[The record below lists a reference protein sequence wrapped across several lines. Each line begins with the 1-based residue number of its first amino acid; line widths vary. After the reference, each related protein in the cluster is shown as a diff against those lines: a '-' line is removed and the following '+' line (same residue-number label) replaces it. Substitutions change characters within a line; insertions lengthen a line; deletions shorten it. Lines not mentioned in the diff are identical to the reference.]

1 MHQTFCHSLSSVSL
15 LTPTSA
21 DLDRCA
27 SLRLRTQSGVSTDS
41 SAISDGLEAFSTSNR
56 QCNKV
61 EHDESEGLSGFL
73 DYRKLNGTWRPFLF
87 QTIGH
92 QLVLYRVHST
102 HQVMV
107 MSTDLHCASLI
118 TLDDDGAKN
127 QEDTRLLRLGIN
139 GTTITLRAVTHR
151 AAEYWVDG
159 LQRIRDGKPLR
170 SLLDPPACTESEDK
184 LFDEI
189 DEILSLRK
197 CSPPSSSRRL
207 CGLSIMARELEN
219 SSIVMLH
226 KAELSDRDAS
236 AGCKIC

>member
-56 QCNKV
+56 QCNK
-61 EHDESEGLSGFL
+61 
-73 DYRKLNGTWRPFLF
+73 
-87 QTIGH
+87 TIGH